1 MVAGC
6 AVLFW
11 ASILAGCGGG
21 GEDLPCEQNAECA
34 QGFACDKNGVC
45 VAAEPLVIT
54 NGALPDAAVGQNYTI
69 VITAGG
75 GISPYRFSL
84 REAPAWLSIDND
96 DGTLSGRPGNDD
108 AGSRSFKVVVFDS
121 SNHGNGQSAERSF
134 TLVVRECSGPAECF
148 VPDGGQC
155 WKGTQ
160 QCQDGKL
167 LSCVKT
173 DQKSGD
179 MAHCGDG
186 CNACPGLRADHCDG
200 ECRCSDN
207 AACEP
212 GQACCNGRCIDIQSD
227 IENCGGCGIRC
238 DAEAMGVLTA
248 LCQHGVCDYDRCNQG
263 YFECDGDRAN
273 GCEQVMDEQNCGDCG
288 LVCGA
293 NAVCVL
299 PGDGCTCAGGFGD
312 CNNTQ
317 SDGCESR
324 LDKIEHC
331 GSCQRDCNTQLQN
344 ITGPDCRQG
353 SCDYQSCVAG
363 FGDCD
368 QDRTDGCEESLWQTN
383 ACGNACQGRV
393 DCTQAV
399 QHASGIK
406 CDSGTC
412 DYGSCASGYGDCD
425 NTRPNGCETNMRQ
438 TSSCGTSCGALH
450 NCTQEVQNASNIS
463 CTTAGACNY
472 GSCNNGFGD
481 CDNTRPNGCETN
493 IWQTTSCGTNCGNR
507 VDCLPAVQH
516 AGGTFCNQ
524 GACDYGFCFS
534 TGADCDGARS
544 NGCETPLSLPTSCG
558 TNCFYRR
565 DCTQTVQHATGITCG
580 SGGNCAFSACL
591 AGYGNCDSNSNN
603 GCEANLWQ
611 DTNCRTTC
619 STGMNCT
626 TLAHVQ
632 TGRCVTGTC
641 EIQACASMYK
651 NCNGNV
657 SDGCETNLLNIN
669 NCGDCGIQCINN
681 YGTTSCSLSG
691 NTPVCNPQCTPGL
704 AANCDNNLVNGCE
717 SLRTTTNC
725 GACGVACSRA
735 HATATCSD
743 GTCHIQTCDRLW
755 GDCDNIDSNGCEK
768 DLSRDRFNCG
778 ACHRQCRET
787 QPCVDGVCQN

>member
-1 MVAGC
+1 MTNGRFAIIAGAVALL
-6 AVLFW
+6 LFT
-11 ASILAGCGGG
+11 GCGGG
-21 GEDLPCEQNAECA
+21 GEDLPCEQNLECA

-54 NGALPDAAVGQNYTI
+54 NGALPDAAVGQNYTT

-84 REAPAWLSIDND
+84 REAPAWLSIDNN

-121 SNHGNGQSAERSF
+121 SNHGNGQSVERSF

-148 VPDGGQC
+148 VFDGGQC
-155 WKGTQ
+155 WKGIQ

-173 DQKSGD
+173 DQKSSD

-248 LCQHGVCDYDRCNQG
+248 LCQDGVCDYDHCNQG
-263 YFECDGDRAN
+263 YFECDGNRAN

-299 PGDGCTCAGGFGD
+299 PGGGCTCAGGFGD

-324 LDKIEHC
+324 LDKVEHC
-331 GSCQRDCNTQLQN
+331 GSCQIDCNTQLQN
-344 ITGPDCRQG
+344 ITGPDCQQG

-393 DCTQAV
+393 NCTQAV
-399 QHASGIK
+399 QHASGIE

-412 DYGSCASGYGDCD
+412 DYGSCASGFGDCD

-438 TSSCGTSCGALH
+438 TSSCGTACGALH
-450 NCTQEVQNASNIS
+450 NCTQEVQNASSIS
-463 CTTAGACNY
+463 CTTAGTCTFL
-472 GSCNNGFGD
+472 GTCTSGFGN
-481 CDNTRPNGCETN
+481 CDNNTANGCEVN
-493 IWQTTSCGTNCGNR
+493 IWQTTSCGTGCFGRVNCTQQ
-507 VDCLPAVQH
+507 VQN
-516 AGGTFCNQ
+516 ASGITCNS
-524 GACDYGFCFS
+524 GACNYQTCNTGF
-534 TGADCDGARS
+534 GDCDS
-544 NGCETPLSLPTSCG
+544 LHTNGCEINLRQVTSCG
-558 TNCFYRR
+558 TNCLNRAN
-565 DCTQTVQHATGITCG
+565 CNQQVQHATGITC
-580 SGGNCAFSACL
+580 NN
-591 AGYGNCDSNSNN
+591 GYCDFTECEPGWANCDNNRVN
-603 GCEANLWQ
+603 GCDWFVW
-611 DTNCRTTC
+611 DDDNCRNNC
-619 STGMNCT
+619 LIGANCT
-626 TLAHVQ
+626 TLPHVAVGVCDRGSCAISQCQ
-632 TGRCVTGTC
+632 TLWG
-641 EIQACASMYK
+641 
-651 NCNGNV
+651 NCNGTV
-657 SDGCETNLLNIN
+657 SDGCETTLA
-669 NCGDCGIQCINN
+669 
-681 YGTTSCSLSG
+681 
-691 NTPVCNPQCTPGL
+691 NT
-704 AANCDNNLVNGCE
+704 A
-717 SLRTTTNC
+717 NC
-725 GACGVACSRA
+725 GACGVICRNDHGSN
-735 HATATCSD
+735 
-743 GTCHIQTCDRLW
+743 TCHVSGSTAACQPICDYLW
-755 GDCDNIDSNGCEK
+755 GDCNGNPNDGCEIS
-768 DLSRDRFNCG
+768 LNTNSRCG
-778 ACHRQCRET
+778 SCNVSCPLWQHCANGV
-787 QPCVDGVCQN
+787 CVDN